1 MAFTRGRLFETKMK
15 TRKNVSLKVALM
27 MLVLLFSFMTST
39 AQTKKNNMVF
49 DVVEVMP
56 QFPGGQ
62 IAMLKYIMENIKYPK
77 QIMEEGIQGRVTV
90 SFIVEKDGR
99 VSNVRLLRSVQS
111 ALDKEAIRVVKSMPK
126 WTPGKQNGKPVRVR
140 FNLPVMFKLN

>member
-1 MAFTRGRLFETKMK
+1 MK

-39 AQTKKNNMVF
+39 AQTKKNDMVF

-62 IAMLKYIMENIKYPK
+62 IAMLKYIMENIKYPEQAMK
-77 QIMEEGIQGRVTV
+77 EGIQGRVAV
-90 SFIVEKDGR
+90 SFIVEKDGSISD
-99 VSNVRLLRSVQS
+99 VKPILSVHPLLN
-111 ALDKEAIRVVKSMPK
+111 KEAVRVVESMPK
-126 WTPGKQNGKPVRVR
+126 WSPGKQNGKPVRVR
-140 FNLPVMFKLN
+140 FNVPVMFKLN

>member
-1 MAFTRGRLFETKMK
+1 MK

-39 AQTKKNNMVF
+39 AQTKKNDMVF

-62 IAMLKYIMENIKYPK
+62 IAMLKYIMENIKYPEQAMK
-77 QIMEEGIQGRVTV
+77 EGIQGRVAV
-90 SFIVEKDGR
+90 RFIVEKDGSISD
-99 VSNVRLLRSVQS
+99 VKPILSVHPLLN
-111 ALDKEAIRVVKSMPK
+111 KEAVRVVESMPK
-126 WTPGKQNGKPVRVR
+126 WTPGKQNGKPVNIVCFVPVR
-140 FNLPVMFKLN
+140 FKLYEEKP

>member
-1 MAFTRGRLFETKMK
+1 MK

-39 AQTKKNNMVF
+39 AQTKKNDMVF

-56 QFPGGQ
+56 QYPGGQ
-62 IAMLKYIMENIKYPK
+62 IAMLKYIMENMKYPK
-77 QIMEEGIQGRVTV
+77 QAMKEGIQGRVAV
-90 SFIVEKDGR
+90 SFIVEKDGSISD
-99 VSNVRLLRSVQS
+99 VKPILSVHPLLN
-111 ALDKEAIRVVKSMPK
+111 KEAVRVVKSMPK

-140 FNLPVMFKLN
+140 FNLPIMFKLN

>member
-1 MAFTRGRLFETKMK
+1 MK

-39 AQTKKNNMVF
+39 AQTKKNDMVF

-62 IAMLKYIMENIKYPK
+62 IAMLKYIMENMKYPEQAMK
-77 QIMEEGIQGRVTV
+77 EGIQGRVAV
-90 SFIVEKDGR
+90 RFIVEKDGSISD
-99 VSNVRLLRSVQS
+99 VKPILSVHPLLN
-111 ALDKEAIRVVKSMPK
+111 KEAVRVVKSMPK

-140 FNLPVMFKLN
+140 FNLPVMFKL

>member
-1 MAFTRGRLFETKMK
+1 MK
-15 TRKNVSLKVALM
+15 TRKNVTLKVALM

-62 IAMLKYIMENIKYPK
+62 IAMMKYIMENMKYPEQAMK
-77 QIMEEGIQGRVTV
+77 EGIQGRVTV
-90 SFIVEKDGR
+90 RFIVEKDGSISD
-99 VSNVRLLRSVQS
+99 VKPVLSVHPLLN
-111 ALDKEAIRVVKSMPK
+111 KEAVRVVESMPK

-140 FNLPVMFKLN
+140 FNLPVMFKLK

>member
-1 MAFTRGRLFETKMK
+1 MK

-56 QFPGGQ
+56 QYPGGQ
-62 IAMLKYIMENIKYPK
+62 TAMLQYMMKNIKYPK
-77 QIMEEGIQGRVTV
+77 QAMKEGIQGRVTV

-99 VSNVRLLRSVQS
+99 VSNVRLLRSVQPL
-111 ALDKEAIRVVKSMPK
+111 LDKEAIRVVKSMPK
-126 WTPGKQNGKPVRVR
+126 WSPGKQKGKPVRVR
-140 FNLPVMFKLN
+140 FNLPVMFKLK

>member
-1 MAFTRGRLFETKMK
+1 MK

-39 AQTKKNNMVF
+39 AQTKKNDMVF
-49 DVVEVMP
+49 DIVEVMP

-62 IAMLKYIMENIKYPK
+62 IAMLQYIMENMKYPEQAMK
-77 QIMEEGIQGRVTV
+77 EGIQGRVTV
-90 SFIVEKDGR
+90 RFIVEKDGSISD
-99 VSNVRLLRSVQS
+99 VKPVLSVHPLLN
-111 ALDKEAIRVVKSMPK
+111 KEAVRVVKSMPK

-140 FNLPVMFKLN
+140 FNLPVMFKL

>member
-1 MAFTRGRLFETKMK
+1 MK

-39 AQTKKNNMVF
+39 AQTKKNDMVF

-62 IAMLKYIMENIKYPK
+62 IAMLQYLMKNIKYPEQAMK
-77 QIMEEGIQGRVTV
+77 EGIQGRVAV
-90 SFIVEKDGR
+90 SFIVEKDGSISD
-99 VSNVRLLRSVQS
+99 VKPVLSVHPLLN
-111 ALDKEAIRVVKSMPK
+111 KEAVRVVKSMPK
-126 WTPGKQNGKPVRVR
+126 WSPGKHNGKPVRVR

>member
-1 MAFTRGRLFETKMK
+1 MK

-39 AQTKKNNMVF
+39 AQTKKKDMVF

-62 IAMLKYIMENIKYPK
+62 IAMLQYLMKNIKYPEQAMK
-77 QIMEEGIQGRVTV
+77 EGIQGRVAV
-90 SFIVEKDGR
+90 RFIVEKDGSISD
-99 VSNVRLLRSVQS
+99 VKPVLSVHPLLN
-111 ALDKEAIRVVKSMPK
+111 KEAVRVVESMPK
-126 WTPGKQNGKPVRVR
+126 WSPGKHNGKPVRVR

>member
-1 MAFTRGRLFETKMK
+1 MK

-39 AQTKKNNMVF
+39 AQTKKNDMVF

-62 IAMLKYIMENIKYPK
+62 IAMLQYLMKNIKYPEQAMK
-77 QIMEEGIQGRVTV
+77 EGIQGRVAV
-90 SFIVEKDGR
+90 RFIVEKDGSISD
-99 VSNVRLLRSVQS
+99 VKPVLSVHPLLN
-111 ALDKEAIRVVKSMPK
+111 KEAVRVVKSMPK

>member
-1 MAFTRGRLFETKMK
+1 MK

-27 MLVLLFSFMTST
+27 MLVLFFSFTTST
-39 AQTKKNNMVF
+39 AQTKKNDMVF

-62 IAMLKYIMENIKYPK
+62 IAMLQYLMKNIKYPEQAVK
-77 QIMEEGIQGRVTV
+77 EGIQGRVTV
-90 SFIVEKDGR
+90 RFIVEKDGSISD
-99 VSNVRLLRSVQS
+99 VKPVLSVHPLLN
-111 ALDKEAIRVVKSMPK
+111 KEAVRVVESMPK

-140 FNLPVMFKLN
+140 FNLPVMFKL

>member
-1 MAFTRGRLFETKMK
+1 MK

-39 AQTKKNNMVF
+39 AQTKKNDMVF

-62 IAMLKYIMENIKYPK
+62 IAMLQYLMKNMKYPEQAMK
-77 QIMEEGIQGRVTV
+77 EGIQGRVAV
-90 SFIVEKDGR
+90 RFIVEKDGSISD
-99 VSNVRLLRSVQS
+99 VKPVLSVHPLLN
-111 ALDKEAIRVVKSMPK
+111 KEAVRVVKSMPK

-140 FNLPVMFKLN
+140 FNLPVMFKL

>member
-1 MAFTRGRLFETKMK
+1 MK

-56 QFPGGQ
+56 QYPGGQ
-62 IAMLKYIMENIKYPK
+62 TAMLQYMMKNIKYPK
-77 QIMEEGIQGRVTV
+77 QAMKEGIQGRVTV

-99 VSNVRLLRSVQS
+99 VTNVRLLRSVQS
-111 ALDKEAIRVVKSMPK
+111 ALDKEAVRVVKSMPK
-126 WTPGKQNGKPVRVR
+126 WSPGKHNGKPVRVR
-140 FNLPVMFKLN
+140 FNIPVMFKLN

>member
-1 MAFTRGRLFETKMK
+1 MK
-15 TRKNVSLKVALM
+15 TRKNVSLKVVLM

-56 QFPGGQ
+56 QYPGGQ
-62 IAMLKYIMENIKYPK
+62 IAMMKYIMENMKYPK
-77 QIMEEGIQGRVTV
+77 QAMKEGIQGRVAV
-90 SFIVEKDGR
+90 SFIVEKDGSISD
-99 VSNVRLLRSVQS
+99 VKPILSVHPLLN
-111 ALDKEAIRVVKSMPK
+111 KEAVRVVKSMPK

-140 FNLPVMFKLN
+140 FNLPIMFKLK

>member
-1 MAFTRGRLFETKMK
+1 MK
-15 TRKNVSLKVALM
+15 TRKNVTLKVALM

-62 IAMLKYIMENIKYPK
+62 IAMLKYIMENMKYPEQAMK
-77 QIMEEGIQGRVTV
+77 EGIQGRVAV
-90 SFIVEKDGR
+90 RFIVEKDGSISD
-99 VSNVRLLRSVQS
+99 VKPILSVHPLLN
-111 ALDKEAIRVVKSMPK
+111 KEAVRVVESMPK

-140 FNLPVMFKLN
+140 FNVPVMFKLN

>member
-1 MAFTRGRLFETKMK
+1 MK

-39 AQTKKNNMVF
+39 AQTKKNDMVF

-62 IAMLKYIMENIKYPK
+62 IAMLQYIMKNIKYPEQAMK
-77 QIMEEGIQGRVTV
+77 EGIQGRVTV
-90 SFIVEKDGR
+90 RFIVEKDG
-99 VSNVRLLRSVQS
+99 SISDVRPILSVHPLLN
-111 ALDKEAIRVVKSMPK
+111 KEAVRVVESMPK

-140 FNLPVMFKLN
+140 FNVPVMFKL

>member
-1 MAFTRGRLFETKMK
+1 
-15 TRKNVSLKVALM
+15 
-27 MLVLLFSFMTST
+27 
-39 AQTKKNNMVF
+39 MVF
-49 DVVEVMP
+49 EVVEVMP

-99 VSNVRLLRSVQS
+99 VSNVRLLRSVQP

>member
-1 MAFTRGRLFETKMK
+1 MK

-39 AQTKKNNMVF
+39 AQTKKNDMVF

-56 QFPGGQ
+56 QVPGGQ
-62 IAMLKYIMENIKYPK
+62 IAMLQYLMKNIKYPEQAVK
-77 QIMEEGIQGRVTV
+77 EGIQGRVTV
-90 SFIVEKDGR
+90 RFIVEKDGSISD
-99 VSNVRLLRSVQS
+99 VKPVLSVHPLLN
-111 ALDKEAIRVVKSMPK
+111 KEAVRVVKSMPK

-140 FNLPVMFKLN
+140 FNLPVMFKL

>member
-1 MAFTRGRLFETKMK
+1 MK

-39 AQTKKNNMVF
+39 AQTKKNDMVF

-62 IAMLKYIMENIKYPK
+62 IAMLKYIMENMKYPEQAMK
-77 QIMEEGIQGRVTV
+77 EGIQGRVAV
-90 SFIVEKDGR
+90 RFIVEKDGSISD
-99 VSNVRLLRSVQS
+99 VKPILSVHPLLN
-111 ALDKEAIRVVKSMPK
+111 KEAVRVVESMPK
-126 WTPGKQNGKPVRVR
+126 WTPGKHNGKPVRVR

>member
-1 MAFTRGRLFETKMK
+1 MK

-39 AQTKKNNMVF
+39 AQTKKNNMVY

-56 QFPGGQ
+56 QYPGGQ
-62 IAMLKYIMENIKYPK
+62 IAMLKYIMENIKYPEQAMK
-77 QIMEEGIQGRVTV
+77 EGIQGRVTV

>member
-1 MAFTRGRLFETKMK
+1 MK

-27 MLVLLFSFMTST
+27 MFVLLFSFMTST
-39 AQTKKNNMVF
+39 AQTKKNDMVF

-62 IAMLKYIMENIKYPK
+62 IAMLKYIMENIKYPEQAMK
-77 QIMEEGIQGRVTV
+77 EGIQGRVAV
-90 SFIVEKDGR
+90 RFIVEKDGSISD
-99 VSNVRLLRSVQS
+99 VKPILSVHPLLN
-111 ALDKEAIRVVKSMPK
+111 KEAVRVVESMPK

-140 FNLPVMFKLN
+140 FNVPVMFKLN

>member
-1 MAFTRGRLFETKMK
+1 MK

-39 AQTKKNNMVF
+39 AQTKKNDMVF

-56 QFPGGQ
+56 QYPGGP
-62 IAMLKYIMENIKYPK
+62 IAMLKYIMENIKYPEQAMK
-77 QIMEEGIQGRVTV
+77 EGIQGRVTV
-90 SFIVEKDGR
+90 RFIVEKDGSISD
-99 VSNVRLLRSVQS
+99 VKPILSVHPLLN
-111 ALDKEAIRVVKSMPK
+111 KEAVRVVESMPK

-140 FNLPVMFKLN
+140 FNVPVMFKLN

>member
-1 MAFTRGRLFETKMK
+1 MK

-39 AQTKKNNMVF
+39 AQTKKNDMVF

-62 IAMLKYIMENIKYPK
+62 IAMLQYIMKNIKYPEQAMK
-77 QIMEEGIQGRVTV
+77 EGIQGRVAV
-90 SFIVEKDGR
+90 RFIVEKDGSISD
-99 VSNVRLLRSVQS
+99 VKPILSVHPLLN
-111 ALDKEAIRVVKSMPK
+111 KEAVRVVESMPK
-126 WTPGKQNGKPVRVR
+126 WSPGKQNGKPVRVR
-140 FNLPVMFKLN
+140 FNIPVMFKLN

>member
-1 MAFTRGRLFETKMK
+1 MK

-39 AQTKKNNMVF
+39 AQTKKNDMVF

-62 IAMLKYIMENIKYPK
+62 IAMLQYIMRNIKYPEQAMK
-77 QIMEEGIQGRVTV
+77 EGIQGRVAV
-90 SFIVEKDGR
+90 SFIVEKDGSISD
-99 VSNVRLLRSVQS
+99 VKPILSVHPLLN
-111 ALDKEAIRVVKSMPK
+111 KEAVRVVESMPK

-140 FNLPVMFKLN
+140 FNVPVMFKLN

>member
-1 MAFTRGRLFETKMK
+1 MK

-56 QFPGGQ
+56 QYPGGQ
-62 IAMLKYIMENIKYPK
+62 IAMLKYIMENIKYPEQAMK
-77 QIMEEGIQGRVTV
+77 EGIQGRVAV
-90 SFIVEKDGR
+90 RFIVEKDGSISD
-99 VSNVRLLRSVQS
+99 VKPILSVHPLLN
-111 ALDKEAIRVVKSMPK
+111 KEAVRVVESMPK

-140 FNLPVMFKLN
+140 FNVPVMFKLN

>member
-1 MAFTRGRLFETKMK
+1 MK

-39 AQTKKNNMVF
+39 AQTKKNNMVY

-56 QFPGGQ
+56 QYPGGQ
-62 IAMLKYIMENIKYPK
+62 IAMLKYIMKNIKYPK

-126 WTPGKQNGKPVRVR
+126 WTPGKHNGKPVRVR
-140 FNLPVMFKLN
+140 FNLPVMFKLK

>member
-1 MAFTRGRLFETKMK
+1 MK

-62 IAMLKYIMENIKYPK
+62 IAMMKYIMENMKYPEQAMK
-77 QIMEEGIQGRVTV
+77 EGIQGRVTV
-90 SFIVEKDGR
+90 RFIVEKDGSISD
-99 VSNVRLLRSVQS
+99 VKPVLSVHPLLN
-111 ALDKEAIRVVKSMPK
+111 KEAVRVVESMPK
-126 WTPGKQNGKPVRVR
+126 WTPGKHNGKPVRVR
-140 FNLPVMFKLN
+140 FNVPVMFKLN

>member
-1 MAFTRGRLFETKMK
+1 MK

-39 AQTKKNNMVF
+39 AQTKKSNMAY

-56 QFPGGQ
+56 QYPGGQ
-62 IAMLKYIMENIKYPK
+62 IAMMKYIMENMKYPK
-77 QIMEEGIQGRVTV
+77 QAMKEGIQGRVTV

-99 VSNVRLLRSVQS
+99 VSNVRLLHSVQS

-126 WTPGKQNGKPVRVR
+126 WTPGKHNGKPVRVR
-140 FNLPVMFKLN
+140 FNLPVMFKLK

>member
-1 MAFTRGRLFETKMK
+1 MK

-62 IAMLKYIMENIKYPK
+62 IAMLKYIMENIKYPEQAMK
-77 QIMEEGIQGRVTV
+77 EGIQGRVAV
-90 SFIVEKDGR
+90 RFIVEKDGSISD
-99 VSNVRLLRSVQS
+99 VKPILSVHPLLN
-111 ALDKEAIRVVKSMPK
+111 KEAVRVVESMPK
-126 WTPGKQNGKPVRVR
+126 WSPGKQNGKPVRVR

>member
-1 MAFTRGRLFETKMK
+1 MK
-15 TRKNVSLKVALM
+15 TKKNVSLKVALM

-39 AQTKKNNMVF
+39 AQTKKNDMVF

-62 IAMLKYIMENIKYPK
+62 IAMLKYIMENIKYPEQAMK
-77 QIMEEGIQGRVTV
+77 EGIQGRVAV
-90 SFIVEKDGR
+90 RFIVEKDGSISD
-99 VSNVRLLRSVQS
+99 VKPILSVHPLLN
-111 ALDKEAIRVVKSMPK
+111 KEAVRVVESMPK

-140 FNLPVMFKLN
+140 FNVPVMFKLN

>member
-1 MAFTRGRLFETKMK
+1 MK

-39 AQTKKNNMVF
+39 AQTKKNDMVF

-62 IAMLKYIMENIKYPK
+62 IAMMKYIMENMKYPK
-77 QIMEEGIQGRVTV
+77 QAMKEGIQGRVAV
-90 SFIVEKDGR
+90 SFIVEKDGSI
-99 VSNVRLLRSVQS
+99 SNVRPVHSVHS
-111 ALDKEAIRVVKSMPK
+111 LLDKEAVRVVESMPK